1 MESSKQLHVRRL
13 REALVQMPELRAKY
27 NVHSP
32 EFSTWQDRV
41 SQSLTELFGAEHS
54 YGRRFAY
61 LDFCLARVSMGP
73 GPPPWTD
80 HDQSRYEHDLDQAEQ
95 LLKDALEELEAAG
108 LAATPG
114 HTFWDLIHPDIKTAA
129 LTRFESA
136 HYADAVESAL
146 KAVNAR
152 VRENWL
158 AAGNSEQDGTKLMFS
173 AFDTQNPAI
182 RLADLSTQTGRDIQD
197 GYKHIFAGAMLGIR
211 NPKAHDIVVIN
222 QDRAI
227 HFLFVAS
234 LLMHKL
240 DEAATA

>member
-1 MESSKQLHVRRL
+1 M
-13 REALVQMPELRAKY
+13 
-27 NVHSP
+27 
-32 EFSTWQDRV
+32 
-41 SQSLTELFGAEHS
+41 
-54 YGRRFAY
+54 
-61 LDFCLARVSMGP
+61 DFCLARVSLGGPP
-73 GPPPWTD
+73 GPVGWTD
-80 HDQSRYEHDLDQAEQ
+80 YDQTRYEQDIGQAEQ
-95 LLKDALEELEAAG
+95 ILTDALEELEAVVGCRESGFA
-108 LAATPG
+108 
-114 HTFWDLIHPDIKTAA
+114 FWDLIHPDVKSAA

-152 VRENWL
+152 VKEAWL
-158 AAGNSEQDGTKLMFS
+158 AAGNSEKDGTKLMFS
-173 AFDTQNPAI
+173 AFDPQNPAI

-211 NPKAHDIVVIN
+211 NPKAHDIVVID

-240 DEAATA
+240 DEAGPV